1 MPVTPDPTQPDLPGP
16 DPDAPIRRVTLEV
29 ETHVAAGG
37 WDQAPRLYALVATT
51 DLLASEPELAEQ
63 LGVDGGAEG
72 ALTPVEQDELPDDTT
87 IEELLEQ
94 IAWPPQV
101 VGCAVVLER
110 LMLPP
115 EAEAGMPDDPDAAA
129 AYAAEHPERQ
139 EVRIA
144 AAVTRRGEA
153 HCAVRPHVG
162 DGEDVLEGPDLVP
175 GLVELLFQTLAD

>member
-1 MPVTPDPTQPDLPGP
+1 MPVTPDPSDLPGP

-37 WDQAPRLYALVATT
+37 WDQAPRLYALVQTT

-63 LGVDGGAEG
+63 LGVAEGSVEG
-72 ALTPVEQDELPDDTT
+72 ALTPVEQDDLPDDTT

-115 EAEAGMPDDPDAAA
+115 EAEAGIPDDADAAA
-129 AYAAEHPERQ
+129 DYAASHPDRQ

-144 AAVTRRGEA
+144 AAVTRKGEA

-162 DGEDVLEGPDLVP
+162 DGEEVLEGPDLVP